1 MTNITVP
8 SAIISPSSEAALSPG
23 MVSVIW
29 ELAHCLDL
37 ARIDA
42 SRNETV
48 ELVIPTQQLRGP
60 GGRTDNTNLRQWLDR
75 LTGLK
80 LQGEYRGDPWAAVM
94 VAQYEFKS
102 AGALVRI
109 IIPPAAVTALRSG
122 DTFAKI
128 EAAAA
133 HQLPGHARR
142 LYALLADK
150 RRLKQPEWTFEL
162 NELRSIMGV
171 AETRSYARWAEFS
184 RTVLTPA
191 VEGINDYG
199 TIVVTME
206 PIKRGRAV
214 HAVKFSWAWKSLDD
228 VRVTS
233 EENERHSTA
242 RRKSLPEKSD
252 APPLV
257 KTDEEYGITAS
268 AIQQLATNIG
278 HKLRVSSNDEA
289 PEQKL

>member
-1 MTNITVP
+1 M
-8 SAIISPSSEAALSPG
+8 L
-23 MVSVIW
+23 SVIW

-42 SRNETV
+42 TRDETV
-48 ELVIPTQQLRGP
+48 ELVVPTQQLRGP
-60 GGRTDNTNLRQWLDR
+60 EGRTDNTNLRQWLDR

-94 VAQYEFKS
+94 VAQYEFKGGGS
-102 AGALVRI
+102 LVRI

-150 RRLKQPEWTFEL
+150 KRLKQPEWTFEL
-162 NELRSIMGV
+162 DELRALMGV
-171 AETRSYARWAEFS
+171 SSTRSYARWGNFKDW
-184 RTVLTPA
+184 VLTPA
-191 VEGINDYG
+191 IEGINDYG
-199 TIVVTME
+199 TVTVTME
-206 PIKRGRAV
+206 PVKRGRAV
-214 HAVKFSWAWKSLDD
+214 QAVKFAWSWKSLDD
-228 VRVTS
+228 ARVTN
-233 EENERHSTA
+233 EENDRHSVA
-242 RRKSLPEKSD
+242 RRKDIPDNPD

-257 KTDEEYGITAS
+257 EADGDPVVRQGIA
-268 AIQQLATNIG
+268 QLVHGLGNR
-278 HKLRVSSNDEA
+278 LRVDED
-289 PEQKL
+289 PEGGS

>member
-1 MTNITVP
+1 MI
-8 SAIISPSSEAALSPG
+8 APSSEASLSPG

-42 SRNETV
+42 SRDETV

-60 GGRTDNTNLRQWLDR
+60 EGRSDNTNLRQWLDR

-80 LQGEYRGDPWAAVM
+80 LQGEYRGDPWAAVI
-94 VAQYEFKS
+94 VAQYEFRDGGS
-102 AGALVRI
+102 AVRI

-162 NELRSIMGV
+162 DELRSLMGV
-171 AETRSYARWAEFS
+171 TETRSYARWAEFS

-191 VEGINDYG
+191 VDGINDYG
-199 TIVVTME
+199 TVVVTMA
-206 PIKRGRAV
+206 PIKRGRSV

-228 VRVTS
+228 ARVTT

-242 RRKSLPEKSD
+242 RRKATPNQSD

-257 KTDEEYGITAS
+257 EAEPDPVVREGMG
-268 AIQQLATNIG
+268 QLLEG
-278 HKLRVSSNDEA
+278 LGQKLRSPDASPPKDA
-289 PEQKL
+289 DYISF